1 MAWAVD
7 YLFVCFVF
15 KSHRR
20 MSDSQDQIPQG
31 LDFSPSDTSSLT
43 EESHYSYEVFYHKLR
58 QYRDQLSPAIQQRIT
73 KEVCKELA
81 MSLLDGTVFEIV
93 KELEDIQQLSERALL
108 NKRMKLVSGHKTQKV
123 SLSKKH
129 KEEVAACNHKPHNL
143 PLIKGNHEKEKAE
156 LDTKLREELRL
167 TDQKVILEL
176 DQLVT
181 DQQSTMQQAAV
192 PLFTVTNDATEIQVQ
207 MHVLNF
213 IQKLAQLPMA
223 NGTGH
228 T

>member
-1 MAWAVD
+1 
-7 YLFVCFVF
+7 
-15 KSHRR
+15 
-20 MSDSQDQIPQG
+20 MSESQDQIPQG
-31 LDFSPSDTSSLT
+31 IDFSPSSSLT
-43 EESHYSYEVFYHKLR
+43 DESHYSYEVFYRKLC
-58 QYRDQLSPAIQQRIT
+58 QYRGQLPSAVHQRIT

-108 NKRMKLVSGHKTQKV
+108 NKRMKVVSGHKTQKV
-123 SLSKKH
+123 ALSKKH
-129 KEEVAACNHKPHNL
+129 KHEVAACTHKPHNL
-143 PLIKGNHEKEKAE
+143 PLVQGDYEKEKAE

-192 PLFTVTNDATEIQVQ
+192 PLFTVTNNAAEIQVQ
-207 MHVLNF
+207 MSVLSF
-213 IQKLAQLPMA
+213 IQKLAQLPTA
-223 NGTGH
+223 NGTGQL
-228 T
+228 